1 MPDLDLLGTFLEI
14 YRLGSITSAAASLGV
29 SQPSVS
35 ERLARLE
42 AQLGAA
48 LFDRSSRG
56 VTPTATADRLAARI
70 ADPIDRLRQATADP
84 DAPLTGTVRIGGA
97 SDVIASRVIPA
108 LAPLTLSGISFEF
121 TLGLAQPLI
130 DALAHGRL
138 DLVIASIRPA
148 HPGGSLPRARRR
160 GVRAGRRAQ
169 PRRRD
174 RPGAAAQRSCR
185 SAPPASAGRLRQ
197 RALHRAPLLAQPVR
211 QPAGERGEHRR
222 ARPARHPRG
231 RRRRG
236 RHLGTPPLP
245 GRPRTR
251 RGTARDPASTR
262 SSPRSTR
269 STWRCRRAFRR
280 RPRRTPSSPD
290 CSRRP
295 GSGTRSSA
303 AAARGAELRG

>member
-42 AQLGAA
+42 TQLGTA
-48 LFDRSSRG
+48 LFERSSRG

-84 DAPLTGTVRIGGA
+84 DAPMTGTVRIGGA

-108 LAPLTLSGISFEF
+108 LAPLTLSGISFEL

-148 HPGGSLPRARRR
+148 HPEVRYRGLVDEEFVLVGAPALAAGIDQERLRSDPAEALRRKPLVAYDSELSIVRRYWRSQFGSRPANAVSIVVPDLRGILAAVVAGAGISALPRYLADPALA
-160 GVRAGRRAQ
+160 AGQ
-169 PRRRD
+169 
-174 RPGAAAQRSCR
+174 
-185 SAPPASAGRLRQ
+185 LEI
-197 RALHRAPLLAQPVR
+197 LHRPIESTINTLHLAV
-211 QPAGERGEHRR
+211 
-222 ARPARHPRG
+222 PARVPP
-231 RRRRG
+231 
-236 RHLGTPPLP
+236 TPA
-245 GRPRTR
+245 TNAVV
-251 RGTARDPASTR
+251 ARLLEK
-262 SSPRSTR
+262 
-269 STWRCRRAFRR
+269 
-280 RPRRTPSSPD
+280 
-290 CSRRP
+290 
-295 GSGTRSSA
+295 
-303 AAARGAELRG
+303 AREWDSL